1 MSKKNGLNRQQ
12 EKFCREYIKD
22 FNGCQ
27 AGIRAG
33 YSANSIGVISC
44 RLLKLDKIQKR
55 LSELINHAKDE
66 AEEEQTIM
74 SVKERLMFLSEV
86 ARGNVKDEVIILRRD
101 GVERVD
107 KRPNTSDRVR
117 AVVELDKMEKLSSFV
132 EDNKTA
138 LDKLIDSINGVED
151 E

>member
-1 MSKKNGLNRQQ
+1 M
-12 EKFCREYIKD
+12 
-22 FNGCQ
+22 
-27 AGIRAG
+27 
-33 YSANSIGVISC
+33 
-44 RLLKLDKIQKR
+44 
-55 LSELINHAKDE
+55 INHAKDE

-86 ARGNVKDEVIILRRD
+86 ARGNVKDEVIIPRRD